1 MTMVDVSRL
10 DPHLDG
16 LRRGEL
22 HVAHCARCGSPAF
35 PPPVICARCGAV
47 AATEW
52 FVASGHGTIWS
63 FAVFRRT
70 YLATH
75 PAPYTVAVVEL
86 AEGPKLI
93 SNIVG
98 AQPATIR
105 VGLPVRAEIETGF
118 DGAPPRVLFRPEPL
132 QGGAQ

>member
-1 MTMVDVSRL
+1 MADVSRL

-22 HVAHCARCGSPAF
+22 HVARCARCKSPAF
-35 PPPVICARCGAV
+35 PPPVICAGCGAV

-52 FVASGHGTIWS
+52 FVATGHGTIWS

-75 PAPYTVAVVEL
+75 PAPYPVAVVEL

-98 AQPATIR
+98 AELGAIR
-105 VGLPVRAEIETGF
+105 IGLSVRAEFETGR
-118 DGAPPRVLFRPEPL
+118 DTGPARVLFRPEPL
-132 QGGAQ
+132 PGGMP

>member
-1 MTMVDVSRL
+1 MIMQTASRL
-10 DPHLDG
+10 DPHLVG

-22 HVAHCARCGSPAF
+22 HVARCARCGIPAF
-35 PPPVICARCGAV
+35 PPPVICGSCGAV
-47 AATEW
+47 VATEW

-63 FAVFRRT
+63 FAVFHRT
-70 YLATH
+70 YLAAH

-98 AQPATIR
+98 AEPGTVR
-105 VGLPVRAEIETGF
+105 VGLPVRAEFETGL

>member
-1 MTMVDVSRL
+1 MATASRL
-10 DPHLDG
+10 QPHLDG

-22 HVAHCARCGSPAF
+22 HVARCAHCGSPAF
-35 PPPVICARCGAV
+35 PPPVICPRCGDA

-52 FVASGHGTIWS
+52 FVASGRGIVWS

-70 YLATH
+70 YLAAH

-86 AEGPKLI
+86 TEGPRLI

-98 AQPATIR
+98 AEPGAIR
-105 VGLPVRAEIETGF
+105 IGMTVRAEVETGP
-118 DGAPPRVLFRPEPL
+118 DAAPPRVLFRPEPH
-132 QGGAQ
+132 QGGAK

>member
-1 MTMVDVSRL
+1 MVDVSRL

-22 HVAHCARCGSPAF
+22 VVARCARCGIPAF
-35 PPPVICARCGAV
+35 PPPVICAGCGAV
-47 AATEW
+47 AAIEW
-52 FVASGHGTIWS
+52 FVATGDGTIWS

-75 PAPYTVAVVEL
+75 PAPYAVAVVQL

-93 SNIVG
+93 SNIAG
-98 AQPATIR
+98 AELGAIR
-105 VGLPVRAEIETGF
+105 VGQSVRAEFETGL
-118 DGAPPRVLFRPEPL
+118 DPAPPRVLFRPEPL
-132 QGGAQ
+132 SGGAP